1 MREGGLGSSD
11 TASGEKQKEIFNDT
25 RTDTVENTDPKT
37 EMRGV
42 KHRVRFFILQILI
55 ENTFFRKEHIY
66 VFKSERKSESSGKEY
81 DLLLRGGISNEQ
93 NTQLGR

>member
-37 EMRGV
+37 QNEGSEASC
-42 KHRVRFFILQILI
+42 KIFYFIDSYWKYFFQKRTYLCFKI
-55 ENTFFRKEHIY
+55 RK
-66 VFKSERKSESSGKEY
+66 KK
-81 DLLLRGGISNEQ
+81 
-93 NTQLGR
+93 